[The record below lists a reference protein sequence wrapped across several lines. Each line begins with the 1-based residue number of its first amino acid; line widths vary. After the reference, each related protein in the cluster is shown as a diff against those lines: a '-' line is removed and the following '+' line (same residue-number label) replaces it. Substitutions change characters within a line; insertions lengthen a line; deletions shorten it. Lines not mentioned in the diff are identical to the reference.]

1 MEKEM
6 TNEPNNNSSKA
17 IQAINPEAEM
27 RLQQIEAATQLAKSL
42 KDIAPLV
49 TDFINLVNNVATYR
63 FEGEKQLLAG
73 QDKRHRREVLANL
86 LDRQLERLS
95 RTQDR
100 LIDQLGRFTGAEKDR
115 YIELLIKS
123 MDDTTNITD
132 QMIKEL

>member
-1 MEKEM
+1 M
-6 TNEPNNNSSKA
+6 TYEPNNNSSKA
-17 IQAINPEAEM
+17 IQAANPEAEM
-27 RLQQIEAATQLAKSL
+27 RLQQIEAATELAKSL

-49 TDFINLVNNVATYR
+49 TDFINLVNNVATFR

-100 LIDQLGRFTGAEKDR
+100 LIDQLGKFTGPEKDR

>member
-1 MEKEM
+1 M
-6 TNEPNNNSSKA
+6 TNDPNNNSSKA

-49 TDFINLVNNVATYR
+49 TDFINLANNVATFR

-95 RTQDR
+95 RTQDK
-100 LIDQLGRFTGAEKDR
+100 LIDQLGKFTGAEKDR

>member
-1 MEKEM
+1 MI
-6 TNEPNNNSSKA
+6 NEPNNNSSKS
-17 IQAINPEAEM
+17 IQAFNPEAEM

-49 TDFINLVNNVATYR
+49 TDFINLANNLATYR

-95 RTQDR
+95 RTQDK
-100 LIDQLGRFTGAEKDR
+100 LIDQLGKFTGEEKDR